1 VIHLPAPCARGATL
15 RLFETLG
22 PRGVR
27 WVEDVSANHDPDPA
41 TLVCGEG
48 LAPGV
53 LDLMADALRAAHGA
67 RILVLSRI
75 GAHPDARAGALR
87 ALWSL
92 EERARG
98 TRLPVL
104 TLRVAPMV
112 GPASPLWLMLASR
125 PRLPR
130 GGRQLLNPVCEE
142 DVVETVARA
151 LAAPAAEGEEWAGWV
166 EVAGPEAM
174 SLVELAALAAEWPE
188 DPEGDA
194 RRAWEPPL
202 AELAEHRLAE
212 AGPWLERFGLAPRP
226 LAERAREWFRHA
238 LAGRA
243 L

>member
-1 VIHLPAPCARGATL
+1 MIHLPAPCARGATL

-27 WVEDVSANHDPDPA
+27 WIEDVSAQDPEPA

-48 LAPGV
+48 LEPGV
-53 LDLMADALRAAHGA
+53 LDLMSDALRAAHDT

-87 ALWSL
+87 ALWEL
-92 EERARG
+92 EERARA
-98 TRLPVL
+98 TRLPTL
-104 TLRVAPMV
+104 TLRIAPMV
-112 GPASPLWLMLASR
+112 GPASPLWLMLAAR
-125 PRLPR
+125 PPLPR
-130 GGRQLLNPVCEE
+130 GGRQLLNPVCEA

-151 LAAPAAEGEEWAGWV
+151 LGAPATDGGEWAGWV
-166 EVAGPEAM
+166 EVAGPEAL
-174 SLVELAALAAEWPE
+174 SLAELAALAAEWPE
-188 DPEGDA
+188 DPEGES

-212 AGPWLERFGLAPRP
+212 AGPWLERFGIDPPP

-243 L
+243 P